1 MDLKRTR
8 TRLDQIL
15 KSWVN
20 HQEQLLKS
28 ISIILGALNNTSTKK
43 ADKKG
48 HLEIVRPKRAD
59 ASEREI
65 KLNDKRFEKLLKT
78 LYSISKNLKAQLQR
92 KTALLDSYPTVIDK
106 QTCHSYAT
114 CLSYWEVDVRC
125 YTAWAVGVVYGSLQR
140 KGQDKDVKLG
150 RNRNSWYM
158 ELKNRHL
165 SAWHNDRHVA
175 CQGAGLTLPGRVGVW
190 VNYDKGQLMFH
201 DADRMIVPQKVFS
214 SNDSSA

>member
-1 MDLKRTR
+1 MELKRIR

-48 HLEIVRPKRAD
+48 HLEIVSPKRAD
-59 ASEREI
+59 APEREI

-78 LYSISKNLKAQLQR
+78 LYSISNNLKAQLQR

-106 QTCHSYAT
+106 QTCHSQITVNSEGQAPPT
-114 CLSYWEVDVRC
+114 LSLC
-125 YTAWAVGVVYGSLQR
+125 APLQR
-140 KGQDKDVKLG
+140 ILCSLIRYAVL
-150 RNRNSWYM
+150 WA
-158 ELKNRHL
+158 HL
-165 SAWHNDRHVA
+165 LS
-175 CQGAGLTLPGRVGVW
+175 
-190 VNYDKGQLMFH
+190 
-201 DADRMIVPQKVFS
+201 PQV
-214 SNDSSA
+214 